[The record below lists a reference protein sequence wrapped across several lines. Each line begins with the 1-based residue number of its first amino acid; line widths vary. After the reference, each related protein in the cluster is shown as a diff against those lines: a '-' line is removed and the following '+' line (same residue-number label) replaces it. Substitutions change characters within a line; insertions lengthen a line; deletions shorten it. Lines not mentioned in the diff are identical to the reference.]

1 MSYRFKT
8 RYGCRKKTMSEQ
20 LEIGAGRY
28 VHDVEFL
35 SFNET
40 NNKHIE
46 KQRTL
51 SDVNSIG
58 TLSQKKTAMMRCQI
72 QMVALSTQ

>member
-8 RYGCRKKTMSEQ
+8 RHGRRKKTMSER

-35 SFNET
+35 PFNET

-46 KQRTL
+46 KQGTL
-51 SDVNSIG
+51 SDVNSIE
-58 TLSQKKTAMMRCQI
+58 TLSKKTH
-72 QMVALSTQ
+72 L

>member
-1 MSYRFKT
+1 
-8 RYGCRKKTMSEQ
+8 MSER

-35 SFNET
+35 PFNVT

-46 KQRTL
+46 KQGTL
-51 SDVNSIG
+51 SDVNSIE
-58 TLSQKKTAMMRCQI
+58 TLSKKTPAMMKCQI
-72 QMVALSTQ
+72 